1 MKKKYKK
8 RRKSSPG
15 KISFICIGAFLVL
28 VLSVQ
33 MVTLYQKNQSLI
45 SQEQSKQEELEEQQ
59 QKAEDLEEQEQYIQS
74 DEYKEQ
80 VAKDKLGLVY
90 DNEIIF
96 REKE

>member
-1 MKKKYKK
+1 MSKKSVGRKK
-8 RRKSSPG
+8 NGAGR
-15 KISFICIGAFLVL
+15 ISFLCIGVFLVL

-33 MVTLYQKNQSLI
+33 MVRLYQKNEALI
-45 SQEQSKQEELEEQQ
+45 QEEQSKQEELQQ
-59 QKAEDLEEQEQYIQS
+59 QQQRQEELFEQEQYIQS
-74 DEYKEQ
+74 DEYKEK

>member
-1 MKKKYKK
+1 MSKKSVGRKK
-8 RRKSSPG
+8 NGAGRIP
-15 KISFICIGAFLVL
+15 FLCIGVFLVL

-33 MVTLYQKNQSLI
+33 MVRLYQKNEALI
-45 SQEQSKQEELEEQQ
+45 QEEQSKQEELQQ
-59 QKAEDLEEQEQYIQS
+59 QQQRQEELSEQEQYIQS
-74 DEYKEQ
+74 DEYKEK